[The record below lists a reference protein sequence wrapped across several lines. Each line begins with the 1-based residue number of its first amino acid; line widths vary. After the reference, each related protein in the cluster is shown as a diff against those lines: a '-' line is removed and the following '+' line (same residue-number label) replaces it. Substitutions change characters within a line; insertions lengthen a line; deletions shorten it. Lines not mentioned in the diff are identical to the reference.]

1 MPLLKV
7 CGITRLED
15 AIVSSKADLVG
26 VVLEWSSPRAAPPSL
41 VREIKQH
48 ISVPVVAVKVTGSLD
63 EMFALA
69 KDADYLQIHRV
80 LTADELSS
88 LDSFPHRK
96 ILYVPADRRFLP
108 YLKAACDSA
117 DMVLVDSPDKSIPTD
132 IEVAKSMVH
141 ECSRAGVAGGI
152 SLDNLHLYMDIKPY
166 LIDIS
171 RGVEVSPGIKDH
183 KKLIELFKRV
193 KGI

>member
-1 MPLLKV
+1 
-7 CGITRLED
+7 
-15 AIVSSKADLVG
+15 
-26 VVLEWSSPRAAPPSL
+26 
-41 VREIKQH
+41 
-48 ISVPVVAVKVTGSLD
+48 
-63 EMFALA
+63 
-69 KDADYLQIHRV
+69 
-80 LTADELSS
+80 
-88 LDSFPHRK
+88 
-96 ILYVPADRRFLP
+96 
-108 YLKAACDSA
+108 
-117 DMVLVDSPDKSIPTD
+117 MVLVDSPDKSIPTD